1 MTVRID
7 GGFGECS
14 KAVRVAASAVRPE
27 IPAPYATA
35 SSRSLPALLAG
46 PKSGIPQVA
55 LAFNIEPGEDVS
67 DAVAQF
73 ILLTW
78 GSY

>member
-1 MTVRID
+1 
-7 GGFGECS
+7 
-14 KAVRVAASAVRPE
+14 
-27 IPAPYATA
+27 
-35 SSRSLPALLAG
+35 LPAG